1 MDRNL
6 IMAAVCLL
14 TIASCSKGG
23 QEPALQ
29 SPSIRQVEITEVV
42 PIHSSS
48 LEYFDFAF
56 KYSDNRGREEKYT
69 IRDDSSLINGC
80 YVKTYSY
87 SGLPVA
93 GSAMVEL
100 VPKVPRTDVV
110 SFTFIKPKPYAIPR
124 VIFSSS
130 GGTPDIEGTRPEGY
144 EDIPIESM
152 SVDEFLSTYGT
163 TFFTHTMILDSA
175 DGGIEYFSY

>member
-6 IMAAVCLL
+6 IRAAVCLL

-23 QEPALQ
+23 QESALQ

-56 KYSDNRGREEKYT
+56 KYSDNLGMEEEYT
-69 IRDDSSLINGC
+69 IRDDSSLSNGC
-80 YVKTYSY
+80 FVKTYSY
-87 SGLPVA
+87 RWLPVA
-93 GSAMVEL
+93 GRAIVEL

-130 GGTPDIEGTRPEGY
+130 GGTPDIDGTRPGGY
-144 EDIPIESM
+144 EEIPVESM

-163 TFFTHTMILDSA
+163 MFFANTMIVDSA
-175 DGGIEYFSY
+175 DGGIECYSY